1 MTYSG
6 GTMTILEILTKAV
19 ELESS
24 DIFLITGSPVTFKC
38 NGSLDKLDES
48 PLLPHD
54 TETLVNEIYELKK
67 GKTKEQLEKN
77 GDDDFSF
84 SISGLGRF
92 RVNIYYQRGS
102 LSAVLRVVKPELPDY
117 KELMLP
123 EAVIN
128 LSKQL
133 KGLVLVT
140 GSAGNGKSTT
150 LACIIDRINT
160 SRKSHIITIEDP
172 IEFLHRHKK
181 SIVTQRE
188 IENDVIDYTHA
199 LKATL
204 RQAPDV
210 IFVGEM
216 RDYETIKTVLS
227 AAETGHL
234 VFSTLHTLGAAETID
249 RIIDVFPSA
258 QQHQIKVQLS
268 MVLQAVVSQLLI
280 PTIDNKLVPA
290 FEILIVNNAIRTQ
303 IRDGKTYQIDNY
315 IASGKQDGM
324 ITMDD
329 SIFSLYKEGKISKEN
344 ALLYAVNSELME
356 KKIGKA

>member
-1 MTYSG
+1 M
-6 GTMTILEILTKAV
+6 
-19 ELESS
+19 
-24 DIFLITGSPVTFKC
+24 
-38 NGSLDKLDES
+38 
-48 PLLPHD
+48 
-54 TETLVNEIYELKK
+54 
-67 GKTKEQLEKN
+67 
-77 GDDDFSF
+77 
-84 SISGLGRF
+84 
-92 RVNIYYQRGS
+92 
-102 LSAVLRVVKPELPDY
+102 
-117 KELMLP
+117 
-123 EAVIN
+123 
-128 LSKQL
+128 
-133 KGLVLVT
+133 
-140 GSAGNGKSTT
+140 
-150 LACIIDRINT
+150 
-160 SRKSHIITIEDP
+160 
-172 IEFLHRHKK
+172 
-181 SIVTQRE
+181 
-188 IENDVIDYTHA
+188 
-199 LKATL
+199 KATL